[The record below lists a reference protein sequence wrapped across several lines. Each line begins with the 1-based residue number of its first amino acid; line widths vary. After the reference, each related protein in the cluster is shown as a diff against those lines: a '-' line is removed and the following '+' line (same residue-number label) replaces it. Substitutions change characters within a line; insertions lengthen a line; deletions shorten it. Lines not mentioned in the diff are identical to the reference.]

1 MASSSIRHARA
12 SALLASVRD
21 IIDVRPAGAEV
32 PAWCAARGWTEFLA
46 ALSDEVVHACE
57 RDGLARHLPSLPSAP
72 PDLVALARELCDV
85 TDLTALQAPLP
96 GDVSHHGASPR
107 KRAQVAAFESLAAC
121 VSAGCAR
128 VVDVGSGH
136 GHLTRHL
143 SRALALPAE
152 GWERDPALVATATAL
167 TRGEDARFVTVD
179 VRAMTDPLR
188 ATDLVVGLHACGA
201 LGDLAVQRAAE
212 AGASVVLLG
221 CCLQKREGDRAPL
234 APPAGVDPAALT
246 LPHAV
251 LGLGNARDG
260 DEGVEDDLATRTL
273 ARVHRD
279 ALRALLRGAGVAL
292 AAGEEMRGVNRR
304 RATASL
310 DELVS
315 HAFSLRALTAPPA
328 AAIARALDRARADYE
343 RARRFALPRWMLARL
358 IEVWV
363 ALDRAAHLSGAGY
376 AAEALAAFETSV
388 SPRNVAVLGR
398 R

>member
-1 MASSSIRHARA
+1 MRLQDRHARA

-21 IIDVRPAGAEV
+21 IIDARPEGADV
-32 PAWCAARGWTEFLA
+32 PAWCDARGWTGFLS
-46 ALSDEVVHACE
+46 ALSDDDVRACE
-57 RDGLARHLPSLPSAP
+57 RDGLAARLPSLTGAP
-72 PDLVALARELCDV
+72 RDIAALARELRDV
-85 TDLTALQAPLP
+85 TDLPALQGDPLTA
-96 GDVSHHGASPR
+96 VSAHGASPR
-107 KRAQVAAFESLAAC
+107 KRAQVRAFESLAAR

-143 SRALALPAE
+143 ARALALPAE

-167 TRGEDARFVTVD
+167 TRDEGARFVTVD

-201 LGDLAVQRAAE
+201 LGDLAVERAAE
-212 AGASVVLLG
+212 AGAAVVLLG
-221 CCLQKREGDRAPL
+221 CCLQKREGDRAPH
-234 APPAGVDPAALT
+234 APPEGVDPAALT

-260 DEGVEDDLATRTL
+260 DEGIEDDLATRTR

-279 ALRALLRGAGVAL
+279 ALRALLRDAGLAL
-292 AAGEEMRGVNRR
+292 APGEEMRGVNRR
-304 RATASL
+304 RATGSL
-310 DELVS
+310 DDLVA
-315 HAFSLRALTAPPA
+315 HAFSARGVSAPSPRAVA
-328 AAIARALDRARADYE
+328 AALDRARHDYE
-343 RARRFALPRWMLARL
+343 RARRLALPRWMLARL

-363 ALDRAAHLSGAGY
+363 ALDRAALLARAGY
-376 AAEALAAFETSV
+376 AVEVLAAFETSV